1 MLGIDLTETSEYRNN
16 RPICVRH
23 KVNPVNQ
30 EKRQTKWT
38 TTSNWIYDR
47 LLYPWEQDTM
57 GNETSLI
64 PSSAIG
70 GWVTAG
76 EYFAIPES

>member
-16 RPICVRH
+16 WPICVRH

-38 TTSNWIYDR
+38 TTSNWI
-47 LLYPWEQDTM
+47 
-57 GNETSLI
+57 
-64 PSSAIG
+64 
-70 GWVTAG
+70 
-76 EYFAIPES
+76 